1 VNYAEFIER
10 KLSIVAPTGLVDVP
24 DLGDHLFPFQADLV
38 QWALRRGRAAI
49 FASTGLGKTRQE
61 LTWASEV
68 VRHTDGAV
76 LILAPLAVAAQ
87 TAAEAARIGID
98 ATVARDHSEIESAIT
113 ITNYDRLHKF
123 TPSMFA
129 GVVLDESSIIKHHEA
144 KTLKLLIEAFSGTD
158 YRLCATATPA
168 PNDYTEL
175 GTHAEFL
182 GICTRSEMLA
192 EFFCHDG
199 GETQVWRLKG
209 HARAQF
215 WRWVASWGA
224 LVRSPAD
231 LGYDDGAYRLP
242 PLNVHEHIIAATE
255 AQARE
260 QGRLF
265 AEPANGLTEQRRA
278 RKATL
283 DDRVTQCAAEV
294 NASRE
299 SWIVWC
305 GLNRESEML
314 TAAIDGAVEVTGSQD
329 IDAKEASLSAF
340 ARGEIRVLVTKC
352 EIAGFGLNFQH
363 CSRMAFVGVSH
374 SWEKYYQAVRRCWRF
389 GQTRPVDVHIYAG
402 ELEGDVVA
410 SLKRKEADAA
420 AMAEE
425 LSAETAEI
433 VRSEV
438 RGMTRET
445 NAYAHR
451 KIKTPR
457 WLKRREAEFE

>member
-1 VNYAEFIER
+1 
-10 KLSIVAPTGLVDVP
+10 
-24 DLGDHLFPFQADLV
+24 
-38 QWALRRGRAAI
+38 
-49 FASTGLGKTRQE
+49 
-61 LTWASEV
+61 
-68 VRHTDGAV
+68 
-76 LILAPLAVAAQ
+76 
-87 TAAEAARIGID
+87 
-98 ATVARDHSEIESAIT
+98 
-113 ITNYDRLHKF
+113 
-123 TPSMFA
+123 
-129 GVVLDESSIIKHHEA
+129 
-144 KTLKLLIEAFSGTD
+144 
-158 YRLCATATPA
+158 
-168 PNDYTEL
+168 
-175 GTHAEFL
+175 
-182 GICTRSEMLA
+182 
-192 EFFCHDG
+192 
-199 GETQVWRLKG
+199 
-209 HARAQF
+209 
-215 WRWVASWGA
+215 
-224 LVRSPAD
+224 
-231 LGYDDGAYRLP
+231 
-242 PLNVHEHIIAATE
+242 
-255 AQARE
+255 
-260 QGRLF
+260 
-265 AEPANGLTEQRRA
+265 
-278 RKATL
+278 
-283 DDRVTQCAAEV
+283 VTQCAAEV

-329 IDAKEASLSAF
+329 IDAKEAGLSAF

-363 CSRMAFVGVSH
+363 CSHMAFVGVSH

-389 GQTRPVDVHIYAG
+389 GQMRPVDVHIYAG